1 MKKYFLLIALVIA
14 FCSCN
19 NTKKIVEVASIEI
32 PSGKYEIRSVH
43 GTPIYKLSF
52 DIDASENKISGKTN
66 CNSYGGNFTVTKNE
80 IKIGTLS
87 ATEMYCEEN
96 VMKVEHSIFKAFND
110 AKTFVYDNNMF
121 TLSSEEGIV
130 LQAYRLVKKQ

>member
-1 MKKYFLLIALVIA
+1 MKKSILLIVLVIV
-14 FCSCN
+14 FSSCN
-19 NTKKIVEVASIEI
+19 NTKKVVEVTSNEI
-32 PSGKYEIRSVH
+32 PSGTYQIRSVH
-43 GTPIYKLSF
+43 GAPIYKLSF

-66 CNSYGGNFTVTKNE
+66 CNSYGGNFSINNNE
-80 IKIGTLS
+80 INLGPLM

-96 VMKVEHSIFKAFND
+96 VMKVEHSIFKAFGD

-130 LQAYRLVKKQ
+130 LQAYRLVKK